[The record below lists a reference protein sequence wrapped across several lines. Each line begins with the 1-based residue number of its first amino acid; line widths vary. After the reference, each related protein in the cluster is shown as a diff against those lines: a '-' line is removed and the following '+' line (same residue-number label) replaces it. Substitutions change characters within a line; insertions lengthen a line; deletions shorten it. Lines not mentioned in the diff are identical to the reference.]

1 MTISEENLL
10 LARQRELS
18 EIINNFDSDEQFE
31 KIDKLISRGKAD
43 GYNTLSNAE
52 VERII
57 EFNSMM
63 AEWKVLNSQILETQK
78 IRDLNYLLV
87 AQEQANMAQA
97 AFEENLAQPLVL
109 KKVVFNEQS

>member
-10 LARQRELS
+10 LARQRELGDILS
-18 EIINNFDSDEQFE
+18 RFDSDEQFE
-31 KIDKLISRGKAD
+31 KIDKLITRGKTD

-57 EFNSMM
+57 EFNAIMT
-63 AEWKVLNSQILETQK
+63 EWKVINSQLLETQK
-78 IRDLNYLLV
+78 IHDLNALLI

-97 AFEENLAQPLVL
+97 AFEANLAQPLVL
-109 KKVVFNEQS
+109 KQVVFNEQS

>member
-10 LARQRELS
+10 LARQRELG
-18 EIINNFDSDEQFE
+18 EIISKFDSDEQFE
-31 KIDKLISRGKAD
+31 RIDKLISRGKAD

-57 EFNSMM
+57 EFNAMM
-63 AEWKVLNSQILETQK
+63 AEIKVLNSQIVETQK
-78 IRDLNYLLV
+78 IRDLNNLLI

-97 AFEENLAQPLVL
+97 AFEANLAQPLVL
-109 KKVVFNEQS
+109 KQVVFNEQS